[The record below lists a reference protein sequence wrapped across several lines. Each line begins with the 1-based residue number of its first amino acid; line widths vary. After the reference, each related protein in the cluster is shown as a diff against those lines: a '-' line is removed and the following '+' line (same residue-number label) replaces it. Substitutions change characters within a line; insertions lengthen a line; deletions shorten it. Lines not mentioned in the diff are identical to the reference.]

1 MTAVNAI
8 KTSRALL
15 FLMAAVIAGGAC
27 SNSHKEEHKILCT
40 QVDFSVFTERSFAS
54 YLEGNKKSIT
64 IVPLDSSVIMDV
76 YRGLSREDGSFLLSD
91 RRMRRLLAV
100 SSINGYYLG
109 DVGRF
114 GRAENEYLQVTGF
127 DRDKNGNI
135 WVLDARGKSLL
146 EYDGSTYAFKAKKK
160 LEFTALDIKCL
171 ENGGFL
177 FFLFPYTEGST
188 KGYQLMKTDADLKPL
203 EYLLPYSDN
212 LDANSLLMTRSFNA
226 GPSGS
231 VVSANM
237 YIDDYVTV
245 LDGKGTIMNQFEF
258 NFGKYRI
265 PDDIRASISLH
276 AEEFIHFRS
285 ICAPVLIQDSWVCG
299 QLFNKGVYSFFLADR
314 KERILYIPEETP
326 ELISLVECSSGKM
339 VLLLHAAP
347 GNPYASALGLAEA
360 ASDYLIIIEE
370 AISDK

>member
-177 FFLFPYTEGST
+177 FFLPPYTEGST

-237 YIDDYVTV
+237 
-245 LDGKGTIMNQFEF
+245 
-258 NFGKYRI
+258 
-265 PDDIRASISLH
+265 
-276 AEEFIHFRS
+276 
-285 ICAPVLIQDSWVCG
+285 
-299 QLFNKGVYSFFLADR
+299 
-314 KERILYIPEETP
+314 
-326 ELISLVECSSGKM
+326 
-339 VLLLHAAP
+339 LLMTM
-347 GNPYASALGLAEA
+347 
-360 ASDYLIIIEE
+360 
-370 AISDK
+370 